1 MFDMPEDL
9 TSDDAYFEAIQANH
23 AAEEARDRAYRL
35 RAAAGNPLSRF
46 ISNAVAKYRDIQYF
60 DSEEH
65 VGLIEELRQLDAA
78 KGQLDATPAAPAA
91 ELPPE
96 LYDF

>member
-9 TSDDAYFEAIQANH
+9 TSEDAYFKAIQECR
-23 AAEEARDRAYRL
+23 AAEERRDRAYQWQ
-35 RAAAGNPLSRF
+35 AAAGNPISRLV
-46 ISNAVAKYRDIQYF
+46 SNVVVRNRDRQYY

-78 KGQLDATPAAPAA
+78 HARPDTTSPAS
-91 ELPPE
+91 ELPPD
-96 LYDF
+96 LFDI